1 MKDNQNYLKIRSA
14 LMDSTQNGKIKYSYF
29 VRSSLKELEA
39 LTKIFHLSEIGQV
52 LKIDTGI
59 DLTYNSFW
67 QAYNRFKTSTPKTM
81 LNAIIESP
89 EPLKESSPASE
100 IVSASSIT
108 TSNNYEWLE
117 VISIPEKLKEIIVEN
132 HMTESEFLEANINLR
147 YPVMAAKQ
155 IIEYISARNATESSN
170 RILGNNYL

>member
-1 MKDNQNYLKIRSA
+1 MKANQNYLKIRSA

-29 VRSSLKELEA
+29 VRSSLKELEE

-52 LKIDTGI
+52 LKTDTGI

-89 EPLKESSPASE
+89 EPLKESSPVSE
-100 IVSASSIT
+100 TAAVSLTQA
-108 TSNNYEWLE
+108 SNNYEWLE
-117 VISIPEKLKEIIVEN
+117 VISMPEKLKEVIIEYN
-132 HMTESEFLEANINLR
+132 MSEAEFLEAKINTSN
-147 YPVMAAKQ
+147 PMAAIKM
-155 IIEYISARNATESSN
+155 IIEYMNTKSVDENSKNIF
-170 RILGNNYL
+170 GNNNL

>member
-29 VRSSLKELEA
+29 VRSSLKELEE
-39 LTKIFHLSEIGQV
+39 LTKIFHLSEISQV

-67 QAYNRFKTSTPKTM
+67 QAYNRFKTFTPKTM

-89 EPLKESSPASE
+89 EPLKDSSPDLETA
-100 IVSASSIT
+100 SASSIT
-108 TSNNYEWLE
+108 TSNSYEWLE
-117 VISIPEKLKEIIVEN
+117 VISMPEKLKEYIIKN
-132 HMTESEFLEANINLR
+132 HITESEFLDMNINI
-147 YPVMAAKQ
+147 YNPIKAIQQ
-155 IIEYISARNATESSN
+155 ITEYANARDIDKNSKK
-170 RILGNNYL
+170 ILGNNNL

>member
-29 VRSSLKELEA
+29 VRSSLKELEE
-39 LTKIFHLSEIGQV
+39 LTKIFHLSEIGQI
-52 LKIDTGI
+52 LKTDTGI

-89 EPLKESSPASE
+89 EPLKDSSPAPE
-100 IVSASSIT
+100 TASASSIT
-108 TSNNYEWLE
+108 TSNSYEWLE
-117 VISIPEKLKEIIVEN
+117 VISMPEKLKEYIIKN
-132 HMTESEFLEANINLR
+132 HITESEFLDMNINI
-147 YPVMAAKQ
+147 YNPIKAIQQ
-155 IIEYISARNATESSN
+155 ITEYANARDIDENSKK
-170 RILGNNYL
+170 ILGNNNL